1 MDEIILNDSVSD
13 SSETE
18 QAVDAE
24 NHENRTA
31 QTKTISVVSIES
43 SVELFRKKCQERRL
57 REDESKRAVDA
68 YRRLDF
74 LSFI

>member
-24 NHENRTA
+24 NHESRTA
-31 QTKTISVVSIES
+31 QTKLISVVSIES
-43 SVELFRKKCQERRL
+43 SVELFRKKCQEHRL
-57 REDESKRAVDA
+57 REDESKRAIDA

-74 LSFI
+74 